1 MLYCEFFEVK
11 PSEERAAPHCE
22 LQTRERTFCQLTFT
36 METES
41 TVSGSNHHPL

>member
-11 PSEERAAPHCE
+11 PSEERAAPPCE